1 MDNTENK
8 YQQNLQSLERD
19 ELLLRLVEVEKSKE
33 DMYNFIFNLFVDPID
48 NLVMLQTC

>member
-19 ELLLRLVEVEKSKE
+19 ELLLCLVEIEKSKE
-33 DMYNFIFNLFVDPID
+33 DMYNVKKI
-48 NLVMLQTC
+48 